1 MKTNKRIKSYNKK
14 YVEQLEEALRIVKPY
29 LIEAFTNFYGE
40 EYQSQIKYTI
50 ENIKYTY
57 FLSESMFQVIKNR
70 SCGVSHKDYHI
81 VKYYIQ
87 YLRKIDFKFNGIE
100 DLDKLEQKVLNAFI
114 VKSSL
119 DKNMWQYAHFLE
131 LLESDCPVYSV
142 ASDAEEQNFYKS
154 ILLPIFV
161 IDLEIIIHEINH
173 ALMIDVIATTKEKVI
188 MPSLFTTEECDELF
202 NDYIAH
208 LVLEEYFKLKAP
220 IPYPL
225 RKFKFMNVYEN
236 YFYLIELFYYV
247 FEKVIKRSI
256 MTKNFNLLYE
266 YAGKENFDLFCNMV
280 QKYYL
285 QDGCSEDEFQDLLDL
300 VQQMNEHALAITP
313 IDYESYLNE
322 LESMGI
328 KVRRLK

>member
-1 MKTNKRIKSYNKK
+1 MSHI
-14 YVEQLEEALRIVKPY
+14 
-29 LIEAFTNFYGE
+29 IEAFTNFYGE
-40 EYQSQIKYTI
+40 EYRSQIKYTI

-57 FLSESMFQVIKNR
+57 FLSESI
-70 SCGVSHKDYHI
+70 
-81 VKYYIQ
+81 
-87 YLRKIDFKFNGIE
+87 
-100 DLDKLEQKVLNAFI
+100 
-114 VKSSL
+114 
-119 DKNMWQYAHFLE
+119 
-131 LLESDCPVYSV
+131 YSV

-188 MPSLFTTEECDELF
+188 MPSLFTAEECDELF

-313 IDYESYLNE
+313 IDYKSYLNE